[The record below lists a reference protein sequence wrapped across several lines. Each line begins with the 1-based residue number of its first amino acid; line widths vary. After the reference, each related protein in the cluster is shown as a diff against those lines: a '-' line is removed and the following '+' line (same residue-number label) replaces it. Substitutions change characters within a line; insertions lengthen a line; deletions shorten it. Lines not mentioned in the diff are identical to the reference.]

1 MVLEEESFMEISSSN
16 SSNGKLILQK
26 DNVQSKKKISS
37 QQIQSKLSLGF
48 LNKLV
53 DQLTDNLKKSEE
65 ENKQSPKG
73 I

>member
-1 MVLEEESFMEISSSN
+1 MEISSSN

-26 DNVQSKKKISS
+26 DKVQSKKKISS

>member
-26 DNVQSKKKISS
+26 DKVQSKKKISS

-53 DQLTDNLKKSEE
+53 DQLTDNLKKSE
-65 ENKQSPKG
+65 
-73 I
+73 

>member
-1 MVLEEESFMEISSSN
+1 MEISSSN